1 MTSSV
6 LRPWIAHAWQAAF
19 ASRPDGSVER
29 IAEAYTRVRELFR
42 SDFLRVYPAEFWES
56 EERSFRALQT
66 DAPLQAV
73 LLYRV
78 SHEIFRKDAA
88 DPLLDFL
95 AYLMRL
101 RTGMEV
107 YYSSEIGEG
116 FRIMHGSGL
125 VLGPRNIIGNNFTVY
140 QGVTLGQ
147 RRQHSPGEF
156 LQIGDDCTVFSGA
169 RVLGRLTLGD
179 RVTVAANAVLLCDAE
194 EGATY
199 GGVPARRIDKC

>member
-1 MTSSV
+1 MKASV
-6 LRPWIAHAWQAAF
+6 LRPWIAHALQASF
-19 ASRPDGSVER
+19 ASQPDGSIER
-29 IAEAYTRVRELFR
+29 IAEVYSGVRELFHT
-42 SDFLRVYPAEFWES
+42 DFLRVYPAEFWES

>member
-1 MTSSV
+1 MTFSV
-6 LRPWIAHAWQAAF
+6 LRPWILHALQSLF
-19 ASRPDGSVER
+19 TSLPDDCVER
-29 IAEAYTRVRELFR
+29 IAEAYTGVRDLFR
-42 SDFLRVYPAEFWES
+42 SDFLRVYPAEIWES
-56 EERSFRALQT
+56 EERSLRALQT
-66 DAPLQAV
+66 SAPVQAV
-73 LLYRV
+73 LIYRI
-78 SHEIFRKDAA
+78 SHEIFRKDVF
-88 DPLLDFL
+88 DPFLDFL
-95 AYLMRL
+95 AYLMHV

-125 VLGPRNIIGNNFTVY
+125 VLGPRNIIGRNFTVY

-156 LQIGDDCTVFSGA
+156 LQIGDDCTVFAGA
-169 RVLGRLTLGD
+169 RVLGKLKLGN

-194 EGATY
+194 EGGTY